1 MKGKEKIRLLDEQT
15 YHRFYKISALTTH
28 LKLTYI
34 HTQGWAGIV
43 SMETI

>member
-1 MKGKEKIRLLDEQT
+1 MKGKKKRLLDEKT
-15 YHRFYKISALTTH
+15 SHLFYKISTPSTH

-34 HTQGWAGIV
+34 HTQGSADIV